1 MGFSPVFKIKAFSHN
16 CLPLCSC
23 QSYLWWAWPLQSPDL
38 SCPPKLLVQPL
49 MLILPSQLPLPP
61 LGLFYHFLSK
71 NILYTCITEPSKR
84 QIVVKIWST
93 CICAA
98 SLINIVHAHK
108 YSSWNPN
115 IILKIKENM
124 HFSKLEL

>member
-49 MLILPSQLPLPP
+49 MLLLPSQPPLSP

-71 NILYTCITEPSKR
+71 NILYTCIIEPSKR
-84 QIVVKIWST
+84 QIVVKIWISYAFTLVETKIYISKISPRKMKYMYLCSVLIKYST
-93 CICAA
+93 CT
-98 SLINIVHAHK
+98 
-108 YSSWNPN
+108 
-115 IILKIKENM
+115 
-124 HFSKLEL
+124 

>member
-23 QSYLWWAWPLQSPDL
+23 QSYLWWAWPLQSPGL

-49 MLILPSQLPLPP
+49 MLLLPSQPPLSP

-71 NILYTCITEPSKR
+71 NILYTCIIEPSKKANSG
-84 QIVVKIWST
+84 QNLNFL
-93 CICAA
+93 CIYTGRDQ
-98 SLINIVHAHK
+98 NI
-108 YSSWNPN
+108 Y
-115 IILKIKENM
+115 IKD
-124 HFSKLEL
+124 FSKKNEVHVFVQCPY